1 MIKCSRLEKD
11 KKNIETNIIKD
22 VRNIFNLKKERN
34 DTAIKDMRNLS
45 RLKK

>member
-22 VRNIFNLKKERN
+22 VRNIFNLIKERN